1 MTGRGGTGLG
11 VLVGGTWFFSE
22 IEPAVVFISGEQRQ
36 ARIWWG
42 TLESKG
48 WCSGENTC
56 PPTVWPRFKSWKV
69 VSMPYVGLRGS
80 PPGPLVFPFLHDHKL
95 TFPNSNFTR
104 NGGRAMRTCHPSLVK
119 FIYFMYLKKGADFSN
134 CDRKKIKQK
143 QLLVWHLPLGCDLW
157 AILVAVGCVWIP
169 SAINP

>member
-1 MTGRGGTGLG
+1 MTGG

-22 IEPAVVFISGEQRQ
+22 IACISISGEQRQ
-36 ARIWWG
+36 ERIWRG

-56 PPTVWPRFKSWKV
+56 LPTVWPRLKS
-69 VSMPYVGLRGS
+69 GS
-80 PPGPLVFPFLHDHKL
+80 VNAICGFERFFSRSTGFPLPHKP

-104 NGGRAMRTCHPSLVK
+104 NGGRAMQTCHLSLAK
-119 FIYFMYLKKGADFSN
+119 FIYFMYLKQGADFSN
-134 CDRKKIKQK
+134 YCDRKKTKQK
-143 QLLVWHLPLGCDLW
+143 QLLVLHLPLGCDLW